1 MLFFRP
7 WGALGRSLGVPRA
20 PLGRPWG
27 VVGRPWA
34 VPVPS
39 VSALERPWAPLD
51 APGRSKEPRGVLDL
65 AWHGNGKSIALK
77 ELVLRA
83 SGSAR
88 NRFRRQAN
96 GFTGKRRL
104 SSSVVVCRRLLLF
117 VVVSR
122 RLPRNFPKIFQERV
136 LKWYA
141 VVCRRLSSSVVVCCG
156 RAPKCSKEK
165 KKTVPKCRTINLKWC
180 RNGPN

>member
-1 MLFFRP
+1 M
-7 WGALGRSLGVPRA
+7 
-20 PLGRPWG
+20 
-27 VVGRPWA
+27 
-34 VPVPS
+34 
-39 VSALERPWAPLD
+39 
-51 APGRSKEPRGVLDL
+51 LDL

-83 SGSAR
+83 IGSAS

-122 RLPRNFPKIFQERV
+122 RLPRNFPKIFQEWV

-156 RAPKCSKEK
+156 MAPKCSKEK
-165 KKTVPKCRTINLKWC
+165 KENGPIFLKNQPKMVPKWTELSSQGGLGLSVGPVASLGHPWGSLGRPWASSGGPMGHPWRVLVRTV
-180 RNGPN
+180 GVP